1 MPIHELAALGAALCW
16 AITGLMSAWPVA
28 VLGPFGF
35 NLIRQAMVTAMLAVF
50 VLGTGRLAGV
60 DPAALAP
67 LVLSGLVGIL
77 LGDTMLFFALKRLGP
92 RRTGAM
98 FALNAPL
105 AALAGWALLDEK
117 LTALAVFGVV
127 ACTAGVAIA
136 VLGRPGRSGSH
147 RFEAMHGPIWQ
158 GLALGLLAAAGQA
171 GGSLIAR
178 PVMAQGFDPAVGSL
192 IRVGV
197 AVAGLA
203 LIMALRHPITHIQ
216 GRLTWPLALQIA
228 GSGLIAMAVGMTLL
242 LFALQGGKVGIVSTL
257 SALSP
262 VMILP
267 VLWVVTGARPSLTSW
282 LGAII
287 ACAGMGLIF
296 LR

>member
-1 MPIHELAALGAALCW
+1 MPIHELAALAAALCW
-16 AITGLMSAWPVA
+16 AVTGLMSATPVA

-35 NLIRQAMVTAMLAVF
+35 NLIRQSMVTAMLAGF
-50 VLGTGRLAGV
+50 VLATGRLAGV
-60 DPAALAP
+60 DWSGLGP

-77 LGDTMLFFALKRLGP
+77 LGDTMLFFALRRLGP

-98 FALNAPL
+98 FALNAPM
-105 AALAGWALLDEK
+105 AALAGWAFLGETISVIGWL
-117 LTALAVFGVV
+117 GVLV
-127 ACTAGVAIA
+127 CTIGVAMA

-147 RFEAMHGPIWQ
+147 RFEALHGPVWQ
-158 GLALGLLAAAGQA
+158 GVALGLLAAAGQA

-178 PVMAQGFDPAVGSL
+178 PVMAQGFDPALGSL

-203 LIMALRHPITHIQ
+203 VIMVFRHPMTRVQ
-216 GRLTWPLALQIA
+216 GRMTPALTLQIA
-228 GSGLIAMAVGMTLL
+228 GSGFIAMAVGMTLL

-262 VMILP
+262 VLMLP
-267 VLWVVTGARPSLTSW
+267 ILWVVTGARPSLTSW

-287 ACAGMGLIF
+287 ACAGMALLF
-296 LR
+296 WR